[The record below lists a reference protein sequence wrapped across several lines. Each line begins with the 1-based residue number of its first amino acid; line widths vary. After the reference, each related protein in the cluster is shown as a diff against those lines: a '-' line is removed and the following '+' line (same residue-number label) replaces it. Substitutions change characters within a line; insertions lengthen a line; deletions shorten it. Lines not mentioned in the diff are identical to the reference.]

1 MTNSV
6 VITEL
11 TRFNKTR
18 AKHIGG
24 EERCEQNMTVYMEVH
39 FLGLTSH
46 ICPCIATVFIYNI
59 G

>member
-18 AKHIGG
+18 AKHTGG
-24 EERCEQNMTVYMEVH
+24 EERCEQNMTEYTWRSI
-39 FLGLTSH
+39 FLGLTSR
-46 ICPCIATVFIYNI
+46 IPVRCYGFYI
-59 G
+59 